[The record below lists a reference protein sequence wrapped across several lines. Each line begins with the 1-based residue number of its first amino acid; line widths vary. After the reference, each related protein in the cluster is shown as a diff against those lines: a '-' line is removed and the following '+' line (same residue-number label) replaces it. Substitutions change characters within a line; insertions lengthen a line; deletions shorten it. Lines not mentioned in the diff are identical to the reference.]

1 MRPTHGVLGWWSL
14 YGFIGLS
21 PRLLPSTP
29 EDGTPASSSRATCGS
44 WLAAA
49 PVFLGHSFVAVLV
62 RLARSVIAPSVYLFG
77 LPSGTSHINTL
88 LCIGYVGKA
97 SRNSRV
103 RPTEGAS
110 SAAE

>member
-1 MRPTHGVLGWWSL
+1 MQPTRGVLGWWAL
-14 YGFIGLS
+14 YGSFGLP
-21 PRLLPSTP
+21 PRLQPSTP
-29 EDGTPASSSRATCGS
+29 EDGSSASSSRATCGS

-49 PVFLGHSFVAVLV
+49 PVFLGYSFVAVLV
-62 RLARSVIAPSVYLFG
+62 RLTRSVIAPTIYLFG